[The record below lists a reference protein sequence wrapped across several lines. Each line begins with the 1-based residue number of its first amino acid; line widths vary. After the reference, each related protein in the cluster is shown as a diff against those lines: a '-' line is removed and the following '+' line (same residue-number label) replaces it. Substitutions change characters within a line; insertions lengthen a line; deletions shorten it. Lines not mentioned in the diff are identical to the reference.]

1 MMKINVNITVF
12 VMTLVFLLSACKKEK
27 PELDPP
33 GSKLGGINANWT
45 LVEVEQI
52 DINNV
57 AEPTLDVSDAYLNN
71 SNVEFKFNSESF
83 SYEVQYGNTPAFFG
97 NSGSWKFDDNEFP
110 TRIELF
116 TDLSENINLPLV
128 RTIRPQDPFLI
139 FGFERTCGNDEKPYI
154 KYQYKFIRK

>member
-1 MMKINVNITVF
+1 MKMNINNTVF
-12 VMTLVFLLSACKKEK
+12 VLTLLCVISACKKDR

-33 GSKLGGINANWT
+33 GSKLEGINANWT

-57 AEPTLDVSDAYLNN
+57 AEPTLDVSEAYLNN
-71 SNVEFKFNSESF
+71 SSMEIKFNSESF
-83 SYEVQYGNTPAFFG
+83 SYEVLYGNTPAFFG
-97 NSGSWKFDDNEFP
+97 NSGTWKFDDNEYP
-110 TRIELF
+110 ANIEL
-116 TDLSENINLPLV
+116 TSDLSEVINLPLI

-154 KYQYKFIRK
+154 KYHYKFIRK